1 MMSAISSTKT
11 FLYSYVL
18 YKKRMPGTSENA
30 FVRALED
37 ASSLKG
43 RVSLLSIIGG
53 T

>member
-1 MMSAISSTKT
+1 MVSTISSTKT
-11 FLYSYVL
+11 FLYSGML

-37 ASSLKG
+37 VSSLKG
-43 RVSLLSIIGG
+43 RVSLLSIIGR